1 MATSVVLLTRV
12 LRLHDHP
19 ALATAV
25 RRSEHVVPLFV
36 VDPAIVEGRF
46 GSPNR
51 VAFLRDCLE
60 ELAAELRRLGAD
72 LVVRRGDPV
81 EQALRLA
88 VEVGAD
94 SIHYSTDVG
103 RYAERRQ
110 QRLNDEAA
118 AAGVDAIGHP
128 GIAVV
133 EAGTLTPSGGGDHFK
148 VFTPYFRVWSRSMRR
163 PVAAAPRA
171 ISLPEHLNMGPGLD
185 TVLPAP
191 LHTSPQRPLGGEQ
204 RARRQL
210 ERWADEQ
217 LARYEDIH
225 DDLAGDQTSKL
236 SPYLHFGCLSALD
249 LCTRLVGRPGSEAFI
264 RQLCWRDFHHQVT
277 AAFPDIARRDYR
289 SRHDVWADDDD
300 AITAWKDGRT
310 GYPIVDAGMRQ
321 LRLEGWMHN
330 RARMITASFLVKDL
344 GVDWR
349 IGADHFLVWLT
360 DGDIAQNSANWQWT
374 AGTGNDT
381 RPNRVFN
388 PLRQAERFD
397 PRGDYVRRYVPELAS
412 LSGAEVHQPWR
423 VPGPRRPADYPAPIV
438 DHDQA
443 AAAFLARRA
452 GQQQLAL

>member
-1 MATSVVLLTRV
+1 MATSVVLFTRV

-36 VDPAIVEGRF
+36 VDPAIVEGPF

-51 VAFLRDCLE
+51 IAFLRDCLE
-60 ELAAELRRLGAD
+60 ELGTELRRLGGD

-81 EQALRLA
+81 EQAVRLA
-88 VEVGAD
+88 VEIGAD
-94 SIHYSTDVG
+94 SIHYSADVG
-103 RYAERRQ
+103 RYAERRR
-110 QRLNDEAA
+110 QRLHDEAT
-118 AAGVDAIGHP
+118 AAGITATGHP

-148 VFTPYFRVWSRSMRR
+148 VFTPYFWVWSRAMRR

-171 ISLPEHLNMGPGLD
+171 ISLPEQLAVGPGLD
-185 TVLPAP
+185 HLLPAP
-191 LHTSPQRPLGGEQ
+191 ADTSPQRPLGGEQ
-204 RARRQL
+204 RGRRQL

-236 SPYLHFGCLSALD
+236 SPFLHFGYLSALD
-249 LCTRLVGRPGSEAFI
+249 LCTRLTGRPGSEAFI

-277 AAFPDIARRDYR
+277 AAFPDIARHDYR
-289 SRHDVWADDDD
+289 SRNDVWDDDD
-300 AITAWKDGRT
+300 EMIAAWKEGRT

-349 IGADHFLVWLT
+349 VGADHFLAWLT

-397 PRGDYVRRYVPELAS
+397 PRGDYVRRYLPELAS

-423 VPGPRRPADYPAPIV
+423 VTGQRRPGTYPAPIV
-438 DHDQA
+438 DHDRA